1 MSIKSLVRNHFPVV
15 VNALRLNARYRAQIY
30 GVHPIGFQRSVNIW
44 DTIQRAYGY
53 NRSCAENACV
63 DRDGNPVPWYTYPAI
78 EFLSGLSFAGK
89 DVWEFGCG
97 NSTAWW
103 AARARSVHSVESD
116 PVWYKIVDARQIPNS
131 QVEFIDGSDQT
142 AYVGSI
148 HRLQRRFDVIVV
160 DGLVANLCRLAC
172 AKEAMTALNPGG
184 IIVLDNSD
192 RLPKSCEALS
202 AAGFTEIPFNGFAPL
217 NGEPSRTSIFFR
229 GTMDFQKLPHLWV
242 VGGMTDSWE

>member
-1 MSIKSLVRNHFPVV
+1 MSIKSLVRNRFPGVA
-15 VNALRLNARYRAQIY
+15 NALRLNARYRGQIY
-30 GVHPIGFQRSVNIW
+30 GVHPEGFQRSIDIW
-44 DTIQRAYGY
+44 DTIQRAYGF

-116 PVWYKIVDARQIPNS
+116 PAWYKIVDARKIPNA
-131 QVEFIDGSDQT
+131 QVELVDGSDLA
-142 AYVGSI
+142 AYAGSI

-172 AKEAMTALNPGG
+172 ANEAMAVLHTGG

-192 RLPKSCEALS
+192 RLPKSCAALS
-202 AAGFTEIPFNGFAPL
+202 TAGFTEIPFNGFAPL
-217 NGEPSRTSIFFR
+217 NSVPGRTSIFFR
-229 GTMDFQKLPHLWV
+229 GAIDFQKLPHLWA
-242 VGGMTDSWE
+242 VGGLTDSWE